1 MKYFVIWLVIVFAA
15 ACASESSGESG
26 IEEESGD
33 DSNDDSGEDSSGED
47 SSGEDSSND
56 DSSGEDSSGEDS
68 SGEDSSG
75 DDSSGDEDTGGDDT
89 SHDSGDDDSGN
100 GDDSEGDTADSDDR
114 EWRQANLTWYESY
127 PEEGSEECIEY
138 NGCEWAGWFAGLPD
152 QMSPEWVAANNIAS
166 VHSDVFGEYN
176 GKTLRLRGPGG
187 QEIDAVVY
195 DMCSDDDC
203 SGCCTQNMRQTG
215 FLIDLEIH
223 TADRFGVYS
232 GVVDFTCLDCEN

>member
-1 MKYFVIWLVIVFAA
+1 MKYFVIWLVIAFAA
-15 ACASESSGESG
+15 ACASESSGEFG
-26 IEEESGD
+26 IEKESGD
-33 DSNDDSGEDSSGED
+33 DSNDDSGD
-47 SSGEDSSND
+47 
-56 DSSGEDSSGEDS
+56 
-68 SGEDSSG
+68 DSSG
-75 DDSSGDEDTGGDDT
+75 DDDTGGDDT
-89 SHDSGDDDSGN
+89 NHDSGDDDLGN
-100 GDDSEGDTADSDDR
+100 GDDDLGNEDDSEGDTADTDDL
-114 EWRQANLTWYESY
+114 EWREANLTWYESY
-127 PEEGSEECIEY
+127 PEEGSEECIEF

-232 GVVDFTCLDCEN
+232 GVVEFTCLDCEN

>member
-1 MKYFVIWLVIVFAA
+1 MKYFVIWLVIAFAA
-15 ACASESSGESG
+15 ACASESSGEFG
-26 IEEESGD
+26 IGKESGD
-33 DSNDDSGEDSSGED
+33 DSNDDSGD
-47 SSGEDSSND
+47 N
-56 DSSGEDSSGEDS
+56 
-68 SGEDSSG
+68 SSG
-75 DDSSGDEDTGGDDT
+75 DDDTGGDDT
-89 SHDSGDDDSGN
+89 NHDSGDEDSGNGDDDSGNGDDDSGN
-100 GDDSEGDTADSDDR
+100 GDDSEGDTADTDNL
-114 EWRQANLTWYESY
+114 EWREANLTWYESY
-127 PEEGSEECIEY
+127 PEEGSEECIEF

-187 QEIDAVVY
+187 QEIDTVVY

-232 GVVDFTCLDCEN
+232 GVVEYTCLDCEN